1 MATIYVPDQTNY
13 TGTVYFGNGGG
24 SLSHI
29 SGVDG
34 FYNTAIGVN
43 ALYSNTTG
51 NQNVAQGY
59 GSLYSNLD
67 GNRNIGQGF
76 GSLYNNTSGY
86 DNLAQGNN
94 ALFYNTTGN
103 KNVAQG
109 TFALRYN
116 VSGSYNTVT
125 GFQAGYGIAGSSTVS
140 GNTSFGYQSGFTLQ
154 TGGDQ
159 NSLFGYQA
167 GYNLSTGAYN
177 IAIGQNADLP
187 ITNGSQQLNI
197 GNLIFGTG
205 VYNGSTPTSTSV
217 TNGKVGI
224 GINNPAY
231 TLDVNYTASGT
242 VARFTNSNGNCQIN
256 PTSASLICSSDIN
269 LKKNINL
276 LNELTISTNTIP
288 FTLDTN
294 IATNSL
300 SILDKILT
308 LTPVTYNWKGEA
320 NTDNT
325 HTGFIAQQVEQL
337 FSDLV
342 STDANGMK
350 GVNYV
355 GFAPYLV
362 ASLQATMNTL
372 NGKDALLNISS
383 NNTDDTINLITN
395 EDNIDVIQ
403 AIQDRLSNGYEVI
416 TNFVALRVTAIRG
429 YFVKLY
435 SDLIETKKLCLIN
448 DNGDK
453 VCTNANQLQNLLNN
467 QNQNNSTNNSSSGN
481 TTNTENTD
489 TNSTENGTTTDNG
502 TTYNGTT
509 TTETNN
515 GSTTTET
522 NTNDENTDLNNTG
535 TTTTETNTDNNSN
548 TEPTS
553 TPETTPEIDNTEAGE
568 TTPTPAPES
577 TPAPTPDTTTTP

>member
-1 MATIYVPDQTNY
+1 MIYVPDQTNY

-29 SGVDG
+29 SGTDG

-76 GSLYNNTSGY
+76 GTLYSNTSGY

-94 ALFYNTTGN
+94 ALFYNTTGSQ
-103 KNVAQG
+103 NVAQG

-140 GNTSFGYQSGFTLQ
+140 GNSSFGYQSGFTLQ
-154 TGGDQ
+154 TGGNR

-187 ITNGSQQLNI
+187 VTNGSQQLNI

-205 VYNGSTPTSTSV
+205 VYSGSTPTSTSV
-217 TNGKVGI
+217 TSGKVGI
-224 GINNPAY
+224 GINNPTY

-300 SILDKILT
+300 SILEKILT

-342 STDANGMK
+342 STDDKGFK

-372 NGKDALLNISS
+372 NGKEALLNIS
-383 NNTDDTINLITN
+383 NPNTDNTINLITN

-467 QNQNNSTNNSSSGN
+467 QNQNNSNNSNNSNSGN
-481 TTNTENTD
+481 NTNTGNTD

-502 TTYNGTT
+502 TT
-509 TTETNN
+509 NN
-515 GSTTTET
+515 
-522 NTNDENTDLNNTG
+522 NENTDLNNTA
-535 TTTTETNTDNNSN
+535 TTTTQTNTDNNTPDTTN
-548 TEPTS
+548 APAPTP

-568 TTPTPAPES
+568 TIPTPTPAPTPTPES